1 MPWHARRIGYD
12 ITVFLHRSLS
22 VYADQGIWFRKV
34 GAGYFTYH
42 AVPTDTAGV
51 RHRFLGFTRVG
62 NLRLPKL
69 QFRQPGSIR
78 RQPNGS
84 CAYQA
89 SCSLQFNSAAPAVAQ
104 PPYVP
109 SVLPRCRLR
118 SIWYRVYRTAGSSSA
133 VRYTRYQIDDRRHH
147 RDIERTYGGWR
158 LPYGVSEQCPP
169 ALPSVPRS
177 DECRSPTKRPL
188 SSPSSRP

>member
-1 MPWHARRIGYD
+1 MVQEGRGRILYLSRRPYR
-12 ITVFLHRSLS
+12 HSRSPPSLS
-22 VYADQGIWFRKV
+22 WVHPRL
-34 GAGYFTYH
+34 
-42 AVPTDTAGV
+42 
-51 RHRFLGFTRVG
+51 RG

-109 SVLPRCRLR
+109 PVLPRCRLR
-118 SIWYRVYRTAGSSSA
+118 SIWYRLYRPQA
-133 VRYTRYQIDDRRHH
+133 VEHPPKDRRA
-147 RDIERTYGGWR
+147 
-158 LPYGVSEQCPP
+158 SEGEIYVVT
-169 ALPSVPRS
+169 L
-177 DECRSPTKRPL
+177 RPL
-188 SSPSSRP
+188 PDINGATALRSALKALLRYHRLRAVSVERLD